1 MFTSSSH
8 LHILTCAHTH
18 IFTSSNLHKLT
29 PSHLRIFT
37 SSHLLTFTSSHLH
50 IFTSSH
56 LHIFTSSHP
65 HICASSHNFSLSLS
79 RSSPS
84 RLRIFTSSYL
94 LSRSL
99 SLSLCFSLSF
109 SLSLSLSCALSRSL
123 SFFFFSPLRPQALT
137 TRHHDIAT
145 LSHEMRIE
153 CPKLMV
159 FCIYSFG
166 GNPFARNEA
175 RVSKTDV
182 SLQFWQPFST
192 KRGSSVKNSGF
203 FATLVCPAAT
213 L

>member
-1 MFTSSSH
+1 MFFPSASERRVLLKVEVCYTSSHVHIFITSSHPHLCTYSH
-8 LHILTCAHTH
+8 LH

-29 PSHLRIFT
+29 PSHLHTISLSLSLF
-37 SSHLLTFTSSHLH
+37 TFTSSHLH
-50 IFTSSH
+50 IFISS
-56 LHIFTSSHP
+56 LP
-65 HICASSHNFSLSLS
+65 LALSLS
-79 RSSPS
+79 R
-84 RLRIFTSSYL
+84 
-94 LSRSL
+94 
-99 SLSLCFSLSF
+99 SLCFSLSF